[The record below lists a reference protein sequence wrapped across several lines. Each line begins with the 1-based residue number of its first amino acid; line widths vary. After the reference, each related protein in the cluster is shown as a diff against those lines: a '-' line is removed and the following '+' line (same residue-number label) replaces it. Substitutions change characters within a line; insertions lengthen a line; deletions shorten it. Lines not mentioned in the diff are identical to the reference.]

1 LAREVFYGR
10 RGELRQ
16 RYREGQEDQL
26 NALGLVL
33 NVLVLWNTW
42 YMDQALGYLRTSG
55 RTIPDADLA
64 RLWPLSSSHFNM
76 VGRYSFAVPEMI
88 TRGAFRPLAQGTEE
102 AEDIPDRDTHA

>member
-1 LAREVFYGR
+1 MFYGR

-42 YMDQALGYLRTSG
+42 YMDQALGYLRASG
-55 RTIPDADLA
+55 KTVADADLV
-64 RLWPLSSSHFNM
+64 RLWPLSSNHFNM
-76 VGRYSFAVPEMI
+76 VGRYSFAVPELI
-88 TRGAFRPLAQGTEE
+88 TRGAFRPLAQGTVDT
-102 AEDIPDRDTHA
+102 EDIPDSDLRA

>member
-1 LAREVFYGR
+1 LDDEAYRRPVLTQTNRGEERHRLAREVFYGR

-42 YMDQALGYLRTSG
+42 YMT
-55 RTIPDADLA
+55 
-64 RLWPLSSSHFNM
+64 
-76 VGRYSFAVPEMI
+76 
-88 TRGAFRPLAQGTEE
+88 GAFNNLQKAAQTRTNPVLVIRYTVSVGTSS
-102 AEDIPDRDTHA
+102 ARSKTL